1 MKCSDVE
8 RWGIGKASVE
18 CPRGCCPAA
27 TLASGCFDDAQRA
40 GLLTME
46 GTPPDALLAKP
57 LWLVD
62 ATSVASLVPSTE
74 SQRCPITQAL
84 VGHQD
89 TYEQARLFNP
99 VPSFCSGGPGMTSA
113 RLSAVSSVP
122 PPSEPAYVLMIRK
135 GSMCPT
141 RECVRSFRKTQ
152 PNGGTAMNT
161 PAPLPVWA
169 LQRVASVLEMESQNL
184 ALRINAVDLARRTGL
199 SKSLARRCLRQLE
212 ERTIPSER

>member
-1 MKCSDVE
+1 MSE
-8 RWGIGKASVE
+8 GSY
-18 CPRGCCPAA
+18 PAE
-27 TLASGCFDDAQRA
+27 TLARGCFDDAQRA

-62 ATSVASLVPSTE
+62 ATSVASLVLSKE
-74 SQRCPITQAL
+74 SQGCPITQAL
-84 VGHQD
+84 GGHQD

-99 VPSFCSGGPGMTSA
+99 APSFCSGGPGMTSA

-122 PPSEPAYVLMIRK
+122 PSNEPSIRK
-135 GSMCPT
+135 GDYV
-141 RECVRSFRKTQ
+141 ECVRSFRKTQ

-212 ERTIPSER
+212 ERAIPSER